1 MIKYSAPLLRLPVV
15 VDVARLKEEATR
27 FRRPLWRPDR
37 LSAADPT
44 SYTSFPLVSHR
55 GRNNHLMFGPFARTD
70 ALAACPYIRQ
80 LLAWFDAPVC
90 EVRLRWLGPPAFGA
104 VHFDWHMPFCCRVRI
119 HVPVSSPPHASFS
132 YADPTAHMPDGS
144 PWT

>member
-15 VDVARLKEEATR
+15 VDVARLKEEATQFPR
-27 FRRPLWRPDR
+27 HLWRPDR

-55 GRNNHLMFGPFARTD
+55 GRNNHLMFGPFALTD

-80 LLAWFDAPVC
+80 LLTWFVAPVC
-90 EVRLRWLGPPAFGA
+90 HISLRWSCPPPLYTS
-104 VHFDWHMPFCCRVRI
+104 HFVI
-119 HVPVSSPPHASFS
+119 HFHF
-132 YADPTAHMPDGS
+132 
-144 PWT
+144 